1 MAILIKRV
9 ESGYVATATP
19 PHVNGGVWE
28 TSGPLPARGLTE
40 ELRRRGCHQQ
50 DIGDALYEADSDWM
64 LRLRQADV
72 HQT

>member
-9 ESGYVATATP
+9 ESGYVATVTP
-19 PHVNGGVWE
+19 PHVAGGIWKTTE
-28 TSGPLPARGLTE
+28 PMPARALTA

-50 DIGDALYEADSDWM
+50 DIGDALYEADPDWVS
-64 LRLRQADV
+64 RLGQADV